1 MLQGPWPAFLADLCA
16 RDTNLMSSILNYI
29 VSKVAASQ
37 RQFGPDGDA
46 LTPSLEVRAGALAIF
61 AVLGIP
67 FIHML
72 TTIFWF
78 LNYSIQVTY
87 SIPFALAS
95 IFSAGSKAGKGF
107 WPFNLV
113 RKKLQ
118 LVGIT
123 ALLLACKY
131 EEVAVP
137 VVEDLIVISD
147 RAYNIIEVLEMD
159 GISVLSFIARAKSC
173 SRNPNLEF
181 CPGTAARFTSA
192 ARLRG
197 RADIRLLWH
206 GRALA
211 QPGRAGLLEKLK
223 LPSFLAAMKWSSRAF
238 IPWTPS

>member
-16 RDTNLMSSILNYI
+16 RDTNLMSRSNTFFSFFMAVGNILGVLNYI

-173 SRNPNLEF
+173 SRNP
-181 CPGTAARFTSA
+181 
-192 ARLRG
+192 
-197 RADIRLLWH
+197 
-206 GRALA
+206 
-211 QPGRAGLLEKLK
+211 
-223 LPSFLAAMKWSSRAF
+223 
-238 IPWTPS
+238 